1 MHNSGIYEFLFQK
14 YFFNIKYIPAMNLA
28 GAKSKLKHNSQHLK
42 TISSFNIFCFM
53 FTKSY

>member
-42 TISSFNIFCFM
+42 AISSFNSFCFM

>member
-42 TISSFNIFCFM
+42 TISSFNSFCFM